1 VVVETTADL
10 VAGEEIG
17 KLIFFRSGDFSTV
30 FAKFGRNE
38 GQAQSFVELFFV
50 FELEGG
56 FGLSLEKAPL
66 TEMEASID
74 GSLAKSDVMFF

>member
-1 VVVETTADL
+1 MKAAPDL
-10 VAGEEIG
+10 VACEEIG
-17 KLIFFRSGDFSTV
+17 KLIFFRSGDLSTV
-30 FAKFGRNE
+30 LAKFGWNK

-56 FGLSLEKAPL
+56 FGLSLEQAPL
-66 TEMEASID
+66 TEMETAID